1 MNAQTKIEHETVV
14 NMTSKGQVLIPK
26 AIRDMNGLVPNGP
39 VRVGL
44 NDRGE
49 TVILPAGGSG
59 AETPEQKRIRIRA
72 ALEAVAGKYPN
83 PDGMTTDEYMTWL
96 RGDWEP

>member
-1 MNAQTKIEHETVV
+1 MNAHTKIEFETAV

-26 AIRDMNGLVPNGP
+26 ALRERSGLRPNGP

-49 TVILPAGGSG
+49 TVILPLDQSQ
-59 AETPEQKRIRIRA
+59 AETLEQRKVRIRA
-72 ALEAVAGKYPN
+72 ALDAMSGVIDLG
-83 PDGMTTDEYMTWL
+83 GLTTDEYMREL

>member
-1 MNAQTKIEHETVV
+1 MNAPSKIEHETLV

-26 AIRDMNGLVPNGP
+26 ALRDRNGLVPNGP

-49 TVILPAGGSG
+49 TVVLPPEAKP
-59 AETPEQKRIRIRA
+59 AETREQRKARIMA
-72 ALEAVAGKYPN
+72 ALEAATGII
-83 PDGMTTDEYMTWL
+83 DLGGMSTDEFMREI
-96 RGDWEP
+96 RGDREP

>member
-1 MNAQTKIEHETVV
+1 MNAHSKIEQETLV

-26 AIRDMNGLVPNGP
+26 ALRDRAGLKAGQP
-39 VRVGL
+39 VRVGT

-49 TVILPAGGSG
+49 TVILPVEG
-59 AETPEQKRIRIRA
+59 AAPETPEQRRA
-72 ALEAVAGKYPN
+72 RVLAAIDALAGKYPN
-83 PDGMTTDEYMTWL
+83 PNGMTTDEYMREL

>member
-1 MNAQTKIEHETVV
+1 MNAYSKIAHETLV

-26 AIRDMNGLVPNGP
+26 ALRERCGLTPGAP
-39 VRVGL
+39 VRVGT

-49 TVILPAGGSG
+49 TVILPAVNPVQESR
-59 AETPEQKRIRIRA
+59 EEKA
-72 ALEAVAGKYPN
+72 ARVRQAIEAVRGKYST
-83 PDGMTTDEYMTWL
+83 GRTTDEIMREI

>member
-1 MNAQTKIEHETVV
+1 MNAYTKIEHETLV

-26 AIRDMNGLVPNGP
+26 VLRDRNGLVPNGP

-49 TVILPAGGSG
+49 TVVLPAEKTGS
-59 AETPEQKRIRIRA
+59 ETREQRKARIRA
-72 ALEAVAGKYPN
+72 ALESVRGSI
-83 PDGMTTDEYMTWL
+83 DLGGMTTDEYMRDL

>member
-1 MNAQTKIEHETVV
+1 MNAISRIEHETLV

-26 AIRDMNGLVPNGP
+26 ALRDMNGLLPNGP

-49 TVILPAGGSG
+49 TVILRATPEQN
-59 AETPEQKRIRIRA
+59 ETPEQRKARIWD
-72 ALEAVAGKYPN
+72 ALEAAAGCI
-83 PDGMTTDEYMTWL
+83 DLGGLTTDEYMREL

>member
-1 MNAQTKIEHETVV
+1 MNAQSKIEHETLV

-26 AIRDMNGLVPNGP
+26 EVREKNGLIPNSP
-39 VRVGL
+39 VRVGI

-49 TVILPAGGSG
+49 TVVLPGNPEP
-59 AETPEQKRIRIRA
+59 AETLEERTARIRA
-72 ALEAVAGKYPN
+72 AIESVRGSIDLG
-83 PDGMTTDEYMTWL
+83 GMTTDEYMREI

>member
-1 MNAQTKIEHETVV
+1 MNAHTKIEFETAV

-26 AIRDMNGLVPNGP
+26 VLRERGGLKPSGP

-49 TVILPAGGSG
+49 TVVLPPDQRLT
-59 AETPEQKRIRIRA
+59 ETNEQKSARVRA
-72 ALEAVAGKYPN
+72 ALEAASGSISIDGK
-83 PDGMTTDEYMTWL
+83 TTDEYMRWL
-96 RGDWEP
+96 RGDWQP

>member
-1 MNAQTKIEHETVV
+1 MNAHTKIEHETLV

-26 AIRDMNGLVPNGP
+26 ALRDRNGLVPNGP

-49 TVILPAGGSG
+49 TVVLPAQ
-59 AETPEQKRIRIRA
+59 ARKDETREQRKARIMA
-72 ALEAVAGKYPN
+72 ALEAAEGTIDLDGK
-83 PDGMTTDEYMTWL
+83 TTDEYMIWL
-96 RGDWEP
+96 RGDWQP

>member
-1 MNAQTKIEHETVV
+1 MNAHSKIELECIV

-26 AIRDMNGLVPNGP
+26 ELRDRHGLKPGQP
-39 VRVGL
+39 VRVGE

-49 TVILPAGGSG
+49 TVILPPAKRPD
-59 AETPEQKRIRIRA
+59 ETREERYNRIRG
-72 ALEAVAGKYPN
+72 ALEALRGKYST
-83 PDGMTTDEYMTWL
+83 GQRTDDIMRDL

>member
-1 MNAQTKIEHETVV
+1 MNAHTKIEHETLV

-26 AIRDMNGLVPNGP
+26 DLRDRNGLVPNMP

-49 TVILPAGGSG
+49 TVVLPATPAT
-59 AETPEQKRIRIRA
+59 AETREQRKARIRA
-72 ALEAVAGKYPN
+72 AIESVAGTI
-83 PDGMTTDEYMTWL
+83 DLGGLTTDEFMREI

>member
-1 MNAQTKIEHETVV
+1 MNAHSKIELETTV

-26 AIRDMNGLVPNGP
+26 DIRDRNGLKPNEP
-39 VRVGL
+39 VRVGV

-49 TVILPAGGSG
+49 TVILPAQPN
-59 AETPEQKRIRIRA
+59 ADETPEQKRARIMA
-72 ALEAVAGKYPN
+72 ALDSLAGTV
-83 PDGMTTDEYMTWL
+83 DFGMTTDEYMREL

>member
-1 MNAQTKIEHETVV
+1 MNAHTKIEHETIV

-26 AIRDMNGLVPNGP
+26 ELRDRHGMKPGEP
-39 VRVGL
+39 VRVGE

-49 TVILPAGGSG
+49 TVILPATKGMN
-59 AETPEQKRIRIRA
+59 ETLEQRRLRIRT
-72 ALEAVAGKYPN
+72 ALEALRGKYSV
-83 PDGMTTDEYMTWL
+83 GMTTDEYMREL

>member
-1 MNAQTKIEHETVV
+1 MNAQTKIEHETIV

-26 AIRDMNGLVPNGP
+26 DLRDRHGLKPGEA
-39 VRVGL
+39 VRVGE

-49 TVILPAGGSG
+49 TVILPATQPDI
-59 AETPEQKRIRIRA
+59 ETPEQRYQRIKKAIESVRGSIDIGG
-72 ALEAVAGKYPN
+72 L
-83 PDGMTTDEYMTWL
+83 TTDEYMREI

>member
-1 MNAQTKIEHETVV
+1 MNAHDKISHETLV

-26 AIRDMNGLVPNGP
+26 ALRERSALKPGQP

-49 TVILPAGGSG
+49 TVVLPAVPG
-59 AETPEQKRIRIRA
+59 ATETREQRKERLRA
-72 ALEAVAGKYPN
+72 ALASVRGSI
-83 PDGMTTDEYMTWL
+83 DLGGQTTDEAMREL

>member
-1 MNAQTKIEHETVV
+1 MNASLTIEHETLV

-26 AIRDMNGLVPNGP
+26 ALRDRNGLVPNGK
-39 VRVGL
+39 VRVGI

-49 TVILPAGGSG
+49 TVVLPPRPAPD
-59 AETPEQKRIRIRA
+59 ETSEQRRARIRA
-72 ALEAVAGKYPN
+72 ALESVRGSI
-83 PDGMTTDEYMTWL
+83 DLGGLTTDEYMRDL

>member
-1 MNAQTKIEHETVV
+1 MNAQTKIEYEAVV

-26 AIRDMNGLVPNGP
+26 VLRDRNGLVPNGP

-49 TVILPAGGSG
+49 TVVLPANAEH
-59 AETPEQKRIRIRA
+59 AETPEQKKTRILA
-72 ALEAVAGKYPN
+72 ALERVAGTI
-83 PDGMTTDEYMTWL
+83 DLGGLTTDEFMREL